1 MNRKYI
7 SWVFLLLL
15 FISCNNPN
23 PKIDASVYEK
33 AAKHLPQNLNKFV
46 TNTIISQNWDNNV
59 LYYKT
64 KNDTVFKSF
73 LINVNDLEIKEG
85 ELPSTNS
92 PRRNYLEFTSPDG
105 KKSIYIKDYNLWFRN
120 LTNNKT
126 KQLTFDGYED
136 YGYGINNA
144 GWIKNDRPI
153 LK

>member
-15 FISCNNPN
+15 FISCNNTN
-23 PKIDASVYEK
+23 QKIDASVYEK

-73 LINVNDLEIKEG
+73 FINVNDLEIKEG
-85 ELPSTNS
+85 ELPLS
-92 PRRNYLEFTSPDG
+92 L
-105 KKSIYIKDYNLWFRN
+105 IHI
-120 LTNNKT
+120 
-126 KQLTFDGYED
+126 
-136 YGYGINNA
+136 
-144 GWIKNDRPI
+144 
-153 LK
+153 

>member
-46 TNTIISQNWDNNV
+46 TNTIISQNWDNNI

-64 KNDTVFKSF
+64 KNYSVFKALLF
-73 LINVNDLEIKEG
+73 NVN
-85 ELPSTNS
+85 
-92 PRRNYLEFTSPDG
+92 YLL
-105 KKSIYIKDYNLWFRN
+105 IKD
-120 LTNNKT
+120 
-126 KQLTFDGYED
+126 G
-136 YGYGINNA
+136 
-144 GWIKNDRPI
+144 
-153 LK
+153 

>member
-1 MNRKYI
+1 MHKKYI
-7 SWVFLLLL
+7 YWVFLLLL

-23 PKIDASVYEK
+23 LKIDDSVYEK

-73 LINVNDLEIKEG
+73 LIDTNELEIKEG

-105 KKSIYIKDYNLWFRN
+105 KKSIYIKDYNLCVKKR
-120 LTNNKT
+120 
-126 KQLTFDGYED
+126 FD
-136 YGYGINNA
+136 
-144 GWIKNDRPI
+144 
-153 LK
+153 